1 MQPDASPLI
10 GGPRRYPVLRDEYT
24 MRSVR
29 IDPTISISG
38 SAMDD
43 DTRSSRFS
51 VGEAAVRMATKSLNL
66 DAGIDVCLTSLRG
79 LDTLSDEDWV
89 GEFARVQEMLSS
101 GKGAQLFSA
110 SFGSVPS
117 IERLGD
123 WIATKWAPAVMKTYD
138 IAGIR
143 VGERPVYASVVG
155 EGKVEIVWQDI
166 IDFKSVF
173 VGKMVI
179 DITNEGINAVRAPGD
194 ASAGFGETSAAPLQG
209 EDILVRRLADAA
221 SQAIE
226 KGLATKVSLHHLTTL
241 TTIDN

>member
-89 GEFARVQEMLSS
+89 GGICKSS
-101 GKGAQLFSA
+101 RNA
-110 SFGSVPS
+110 
-117 IERLGD
+117 
-123 WIATKWAPAVMKTYD
+123 
-138 IAGIR
+138 
-143 VGERPVYASVVG
+143 
-155 EGKVEIVWQDI
+155 I
-166 IDFKSVF
+166 IWK
-173 VGKMVI
+173 
-179 DITNEGINAVRAPGD
+179 RC
-194 ASAGFGETSAAPLQG
+194 
-209 EDILVRRLADAA
+209 
-221 SQAIE
+221 
-226 KGLATKVSLHHLTTL
+226 TTV
-241 TTIDN
+241 